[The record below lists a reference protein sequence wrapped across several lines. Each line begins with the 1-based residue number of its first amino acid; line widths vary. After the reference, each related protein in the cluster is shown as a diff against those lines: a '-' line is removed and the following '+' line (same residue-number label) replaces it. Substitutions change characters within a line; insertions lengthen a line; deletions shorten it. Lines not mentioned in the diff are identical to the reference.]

1 MRIRLY
7 LVRHAETI
15 ANRNNILQG
24 HCDYPLTVE
33 GEQHARALGEL
44 LKHKIWKKTYSSDL
58 KRALSSTNNIL
69 SQSVTGNY
77 LPELVHTDLLREV
90 NFGVREGL
98 PRGTSVLEAL
108 EIKAAQANISV
119 DEVID
124 TAETLDQ
131 VIARQ
136 QSFLAQLYDDL
147 SLDLPGHHSSSDD
160 AVLCIS
166 HGGYI
171 RRFLT
176 QFCGITVE
184 KIGNC
189 SVSIIQV
196 TWKSRE
202 EVVCTTS
209 AQEVNLPWSSEQIP

>member
-1 MRIRLY
+1 M
-7 LVRHAETI
+7 
-15 ANRNNILQG
+15 
-24 HCDYPLTVE
+24 
-33 GEQHARALGEL
+33 
-44 LKHKIWKKTYSSDL
+44 
-58 KRALSSTNNIL
+58 
-69 SQSVTGNY
+69 
-77 LPELVHTDLLREV
+77 
-90 NFGVREGL
+90 REGL

-136 QSFLAQLYDDL
+136 QNFLAQLYDDL
-147 SLDLPGHHSSSDD
+147 SDIHHDHSSSDD